1 MKYTEERIRE
11 LARIAHIALGEEEI
25 NSMSGEMQGLYAL
38 ATVLEQFSEES
49 SAADV
54 FEGGVGINCLRSDV
68 CGECLTR
75 EELLDPALRE
85 DGYFHVPRTVE
96 AEA

>member
-1 MKYTEERIRE
+1 
-11 LARIAHIALGEEEI
+11 
-25 NSMSGEMQGLYAL
+25 MSGEMQGLYAL
-38 ATVLEQFSEES
+38 ATVLEQFSGES
-49 SAADV
+49 SADV
-54 FEGGVGINCLRSDV
+54 FEGGVGIDCLRSDV

-75 EELLDPALRE
+75 EELLDPALRG